1 MTSVIVTGM
10 LCLAL
15 VTGCGVASQPLSDGV
30 SDGAKGNVVARLGES
45 ETTAEEVRGLLAE
58 TKRLWIPGRPFPKVG
73 SPYWLDLRD
82 EAVSFLVQREARFQA
97 AEDRALD
104 VTEAEIDSYV
114 TAGEPY
120 SLARAASEQG
130 MEMSWV
136 RAYVRDHL
144 LDVEL
149 YEYVLAHAQTDNEQR
164 RELSDL
170 RRAIERAPT
179 KATYAPGWKPARK
192 RRSPIPPD
200 LVNMPRQRDC
210 DLAPGMYTSVELI
223 ERGCAGGNTGM
234 AVPGRD
240 GEPCPE
246 VPPDILS
253 VGDFGEPVAYDD
265 YISEVA
271 EECVPYPSFE
281 LQVGGP
287 RR

>member
-1 MTSVIVTGM
+1 MTSAVVTGM

-15 VTGCGVASQPLSDGV
+15 VTGCGVAKRQPV
-30 SDGAKGNVVARLGES
+30 SDGAKSNVVARLGES
-45 ETTAEEVRGLLAE
+45 ETTVEEVRGLLAE
-58 TKRLWIPGRPFPKVG
+58 TKRHWIPGRPFPKVG

-82 EAVSFLVQREARFQA
+82 EAVRFLVQREARFQA
-97 AEDRALD
+97 AEDRDLD

-120 SLARAASEQG
+120 SLADTASEQG
-130 MEMSWV
+130 VEMSRV
-136 RAYVRDHL
+136 RADVRDHL

-149 YEYVLAHAQTDNEQR
+149 YEYVVAHAQTGKEQR

-210 DLAPGMYTSVELI
+210 ELAPGSYTS

-246 VPPDILS
+246 VPPDLLS
-253 VGDFGEPVAYDD
+253 VGDFGEPDAYDN

-281 LQVGGP
+281 LEVGGP

>member
-1 MTSVIVTGM
+1 MTSALVRGM

-15 VTGCGVASQPLSDGV
+15 VTGCGVASQPV
-30 SDGAKGNVVARLGES
+30 SYGAKRNVVARLGES
-45 ETTAEEVRGLLAE
+45 EITAEEVRGLLAE
-58 TKRLWIPGRPFPKVG
+58 TKRHWIPGRPFPRVG

-82 EAVSFLVQREARFQA
+82 EAVRFLVQREARFQA
-97 AEDRALD
+97 AEDRNLD

-120 SLARAASEQG
+120 SVARAASEQG
-130 MEMSWV
+130 VEMSSV
-136 RAYVRDHL
+136 RADVRDHL

-149 YEYVLAHAQTDNEQR
+149 YEDVVAHARTGEEQR

-179 KATYAPGWKPARK
+179 KATYASGWKPARK

-210 DLAPGMYTSVELI
+210 HLAPGTYTSAELI

-246 VPPDILS
+246 VPPDVLS
-253 VGDFGEPVAYDD
+253 VGDFGEPDAYDD

>member
-1 MTSVIVTGM
+1 MTSAVVTGM

-15 VTGCGVASQPLSDGV
+15 ATGCGVAERRPV
-30 SDGAKGNVVARLGES
+30 SDGAKRNVVARLGES

-58 TKRLWIPGRPFPKVG
+58 TKRDWIPGRPFPKVG

-82 EAVSFLVQREARFQA
+82 EAVRFLVQREARFQA
-97 AEDRALD
+97 AEERDLD

-114 TAGEPY
+114 TAGEPN
-120 SLARAASEQG
+120 SLAHAASEQG
-130 MEMSWV
+130 VELSRV
-136 RAYVRDHL
+136 RADVRDHL

-149 YEYVLAHAQTDNEQR
+149 YEYVVAHAQTGKEQR
-164 RELSDL
+164 RELADL

-179 KATYAPGWKPARK
+179 KATYGPSWKPARK

-210 DLAPGMYTSVELI
+210 DLAPGRYTSVELI

-246 VPPDILS
+246 VPPEGLP
-253 VGDFGEPVAYDD
+253 VGDFGEPDAYDD

>member
-1 MTSVIVTGM
+1 M
-10 LCLAL
+10 
-15 VTGCGVASQPLSDGV
+15 
-30 SDGAKGNVVARLGES
+30 E
-45 ETTAEEVRGLLAE
+45 
-58 TKRLWIPGRPFPKVG
+58 
-73 SPYWLDLRD
+73 
-82 EAVSFLVQREARFQA
+82 
-97 AEDRALD
+97 

-120 SLARAASEQG
+120 SLARAASKQG

-136 RAYVRDHL
+136 RVYVRDHL

-149 YEYVLAHAQTDNEQR
+149 YEYVVAHAQTGKQER

-179 KATYAPGWKPARK
+179 RATYAPGWKPAEETKVADSAGPREHAQATRLRPRTRHVHV
-192 RRSPIPPD
+192 RRAD
-200 LVNMPRQRDC
+200 RTRLR
-210 DLAPGMYTSVELI
+210 
-223 ERGCAGGNTGM
+223 RGKHGM

-240 GEPCPE
+240 GEPCPK
-246 VPPDILS
+246 VPPDLLS
-253 VGDFGEPVAYDD
+253 VGDFGEPDAYDD

-281 LQVGGP
+281 LHVGGP